1 MLKKIPIVTC
11 IHMLIV
17 TFTCI
22 SVFLDACKNFIVEI
36 LEISSVLVLYG
47 IMNHVPG
54 NNFCTIN

>member
-11 IHMLIV
+11 IHVNCYIYMYI
-17 TFTCI
+17 CI

-47 IMNHVPG
+47 IMNHVIT
-54 NNFCTIN
+54 FAL

>member
-1 MLKKIPIVTC
+1 MYK
-11 IHMLIV
+11 MLIV

-54 NNFCTIN
+54 NNFCTINY